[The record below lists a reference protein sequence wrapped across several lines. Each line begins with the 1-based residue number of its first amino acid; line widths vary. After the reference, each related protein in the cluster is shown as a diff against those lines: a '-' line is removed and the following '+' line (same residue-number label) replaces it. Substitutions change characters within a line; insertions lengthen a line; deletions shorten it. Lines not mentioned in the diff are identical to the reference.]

1 MEVGPTHNRR
11 VLEFSRA
18 AALRRRPDRD
28 LAAVCAIAQ
37 RLADY
42 SYAAAKDAH
51 KTGMPIVRPLFLI
64 EPQSAAAWSNWWTYR
79 YGPDILVSPIWEKEQ
94 RTQEVYLPAGSQWRD
109 AWQPEKIYPGGRTI
123 TVNAELHQLPIFVR
137 VGAKI
142 ELGDLNKEWTESV
155 ASANTRPD
163 LKRLDAEVKAW
174 FDKRYSS
181 R

>member
-1 MEVGPTHNRR
+1 
-11 VLEFSRA
+11 
-18 AALRRRPDRD
+18 
-28 LAAVCAIAQ
+28 
-37 RLADY
+37 
-42 SYAAAKDAH
+42 
-51 KTGMPIVRPLFLI
+51 
-64 EPQSAAAWSNWWTYR
+64 
-79 YGPDILVSPIWEKEQ
+79 VSPIWQKEQ

-123 TVNAELHQLPIFVR
+123 TVNAELHQLPIFIR
-137 VGAKI
+137 VGAKV

-163 LKRLDAEVKAW
+163 LKKLDADLKAW